1 MKTQTKTE
9 KGRYEAPECQAL
21 ILAFD
26 SMVLSA
32 SSQEIKNNSISM
44 DNFSIDDD
52 SSYWN

>member
-1 MKTQTKTE
+1 MKTQTKTV

-21 ILAFD
+21 IFAFD

-32 SSQEIKNNSISM
+32 SQEIKNNSISM
-44 DNFSIDDD
+44 DSFSIDDD